1 MRASL
6 SWPWRLLVCF
16 LVWTVPPLLHVVSID
31 RLASM
36 VRSGRAAHTHP
47 PDTVL
52 ADAVD
57 WWLNRLPWPWRTTC
71 LKRAAIMY
79 ALLRRTGVDVELRVG
94 VKRQPDRSFAAHA
107 WLMRD
112 GQAYLEHQA
121 STYKSFQVIAAFPES
136 VSTPS

>member
-1 MRASL
+1 MRVSL
-6 SWPWRLLVCF
+6 SWPWRLLVCL

-36 VRSGRAAHTHP
+36 VRSGRAARTHP

-112 GQAYLEHQA
+112 GHAYLEHQA
-121 STYKSFQVIAAFPES
+121 STYQSFQVIAAFPES
-136 VSTPS
+136 VTTPS

>member
-1 MRASL
+1 MRVSL

-36 VRSGRAAHTHP
+36 VRSGRAAPTHP

-112 GQAYLEHQA
+112 GQAYLEHPA

>member
-6 SWPWRLLVCF
+6 SWQWRLLVCG
-16 LVWTVPPLLHVVSID
+16 LVCTVPPLLHVVSID

-36 VRSGRAAHTHP
+36 VRSGRAVPTHP
-47 PDTVL
+47 TDTVL

-112 GQAYLEHQA
+112 GLAYLEHPA

-136 VSTPS
+136 VTTPL